1 MSSKPMDLLATG
13 FAQETPVLPQ
23 ISVMRVARATDNLIL
38 ISEMYCHGLG
48 FTPLG
53 SFTDHQGFDGAILGH
68 PHHAYHIEFT
78 HHRGTRVGFAPT
90 QDNLLV
96 FYLPD
101 ETQWAAQC
109 QQMLAA
115 GFRAVAS
122 YNPYWDVSGKTFEDT
137 DGYRVVL
144 QQRAWEL

>member
-1 MSSKPMDLLATG
+1 MSSKSIGLPATG
-13 FAQETPVLPQ
+13 LTKEAAILPQ
-23 ISVMRVARATDNLIL
+23 TSVMRVARATDNLKL
-38 ISEMYCHGLG
+38 ISEMYCNGLG
-48 FTPLG
+48 FTLLG
-53 SFTDHQGFDGAILGH
+53 SFADHQGFDGAILGH

-101 ETQWAAQC
+101 EAQWAGQC
-109 QQMLAA
+109 QQMLSA

-122 YNPYWDVSGKTFEDT
+122 YNPYWDIGGKTFEDT

-144 QQRAWEL
+144 QQRVWEL